1 MNTVSIK
8 PNGYYTFS
16 DEYLRRKCK
25 RIYQD
30 KTKYYATK
38 SKLFQTLCRV
48 YVDNQKTIFCF
59 SIDDCGVRD
68 IKEVGFSLLIKTND
82 WEYQFE
88 NVETYLQYI
97 IDNKAQLFFTI
108 FQPLTI
114 EKCEL
119 RVEWIQYFGIPDNS
133 REKIEENF
141 VIPSNDNLKTIRKIN
156 RIRKG
161 STEKHI
167 NKKDAIPVEKVEK
180 AWKAYE
186 ELLEP
191 LSILKKLNSNTHNY
205 NFTIE
210 STDNSSCECCL
221 VPINCYFDKGFYAT
235 IYYVQNYPVIK
246 KKFSGGESSIQ
257 CVIAVNKKRLN
268 LLMYLYCCTIAD
280 RDYYQYMDSD
290 QIKLKEY
297 LECNHPVMM
306 LLENLQNI
314 REKWGYLD
322 VIEKSDVVKETNEI
336 LSEFHQQIK
345 FLKRNAYDKLLSQHQ
360 LHGKWV
366 KEIELFA
373 LIKAI
378 FPDAQY
384 QYTAEWLGNQSLDIY
399 IPKLQC
405 GIEYQGEQHYK
416 AIDFFGGESK
426 LLEQKQLD
434 QQKREKCI
442 KQKVLLLDWPYFK
455 KINIENVRGF
465 FVGKVSK
472 EDLDR
477 EKIESRLEAYPVYCM
492 NDFLAPI
499 QNY

>member
-1 MNTVSIK
+1 
-8 PNGYYTFS
+8 
-16 DEYLRRKCK
+16 
-25 RIYQD
+25 
-30 KTKYYATK
+30 
-38 SKLFQTLCRV
+38 
-48 YVDNQKTIFCF
+48 
-59 SIDDCGVRD
+59 
-68 IKEVGFSLLIKTND
+68 
-82 WEYQFE
+82 
-88 NVETYLQYI
+88 
-97 IDNKAQLFFTI
+97 
-108 FQPLTI
+108 
-114 EKCEL
+114 
-119 RVEWIQYFGIPDNS
+119 
-133 REKIEENF
+133 
-141 VIPSNDNLKTIRKIN
+141 
-156 RIRKG
+156 
-161 STEKHI
+161 
-167 NKKDAIPVEKVEK
+167 
-180 AWKAYE
+180 
-186 ELLEP
+186 
-191 LSILKKLNSNTHNY
+191 
-205 NFTIE
+205 
-210 STDNSSCECCL
+210 
-221 VPINCYFDKGFYAT
+221 
-235 IYYVQNYPVIK
+235 
-246 KKFSGGESSIQ
+246 
-257 CVIAVNKKRLN
+257 
-268 LLMYLYCCTIAD
+268 MYLYCCTIAD

-306 LLENLQNI
+306 LLKNLQNI

-322 VIEKSDVVKETNEI
+322 VIEKSDVVKETNKI

-455 KINIENVRGF
+455 KINIENVRGI

-477 EKIESRLEAYPVYCM
+477 EKIENRLEAYPVYCM
-492 NDFLAPI
+492 SDFLAPI

>member
-1 MNTVSIK
+1 M
-8 PNGYYTFS
+8 
-16 DEYLRRKCK
+16 
-25 RIYQD
+25 
-30 KTKYYATK
+30 
-38 SKLFQTLCRV
+38 
-48 YVDNQKTIFCF
+48 
-59 SIDDCGVRD
+59 
-68 IKEVGFSLLIKTND
+68 
-82 WEYQFE
+82 
-88 NVETYLQYI
+88 
-97 IDNKAQLFFTI
+97 
-108 FQPLTI
+108 
-114 EKCEL
+114 
-119 RVEWIQYFGIPDNS
+119 
-133 REKIEENF
+133 
-141 VIPSNDNLKTIRKIN
+141 
-156 RIRKG
+156 
-161 STEKHI
+161 
-167 NKKDAIPVEKVEK
+167 
-180 AWKAYE
+180 
-186 ELLEP
+186 EP

-306 LLENLQNI
+306 LLKNLQNI

-455 KINIENVRGF
+455 KINIENVRGI

-477 EKIESRLEAYPVYCM
+477 EKIENRLEAYPVYCM